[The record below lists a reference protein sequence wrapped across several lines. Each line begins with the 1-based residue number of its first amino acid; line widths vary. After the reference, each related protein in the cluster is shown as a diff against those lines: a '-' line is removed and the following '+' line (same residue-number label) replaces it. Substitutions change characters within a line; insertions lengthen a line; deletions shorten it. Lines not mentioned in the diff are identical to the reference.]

1 MKSSFWHLK
10 NCVSGRSERN
20 DSKQNQNRIDNN
32 GSALLTVI
40 IVITF
45 ITILATT
52 LLYMTSMNYQMKQ
65 ADYQNK
71 QSFYKC
77 ETMLDDL
84 KGRLTRDVSMA
95 FQESYKAV
103 MTQYMTLDATARQEE
118 FQKAYMEALK
128 DMWTSNKDWESTA
141 PHRWDGSSWH
151 HDHSSAPR
159 VVAGGSETEY
169 TAGLKAFMEFDTS
182 VTAYNGDVS
191 GTSDIKWVG
200 DGSGVFITQIDNSVT
215 SVEGGVV
222 TTVNEKLFVLKGI
235 RTSFVTD
242 AGYSAYI
249 LTDLGIKIP
258 KFDFTEISSETD
270 VSKIEPVRMS
280 DCIIYMN
287 WKRF

>member
-10 NCVSGRSERN
+10 NCVSGRAERSG
-20 DSKQNQNRIDNN
+20 SKQSRYRIDNS

-40 IVITF
+40 VVIMF
-45 ITILATT
+45 VTILATT

-84 KGRLTRDVSMA
+84 KGRLAKDVSMA
-95 FQESYKAV
+95 FQESYKTV
-103 MTQYMTLDATARQEE
+103 MTQYMTLDATERQEA
-118 FQKAYMEALK
+118 FQKAYIEALK

-151 HDHSSAPR
+151 HDGSAGPR
-159 VVAGGSETEY
+159 VAAGGSEAEY
-169 TAGLKAFMEFDTS
+169 TAALKNFMEFDTS
-182 VTAYNGDVS
+182 VTSYDGDVS
-191 GTSDIKWVG
+191 GTSDIKWMG
-200 DGSGVFITQIDNSVT
+200 DSSGVFITQIDNSVT
-215 SVEGGVV
+215 SDEGGVV
-222 TTVNEKLFVLKGI
+222 TTVNEKLLVLKGI
-235 RTSFVTD
+235 RASFVTD
-242 AGYSAYI
+242 AGYSAYV

-258 KFDFTEISSETD
+258 KFDFSEINSEAD
-270 VSKIEPVRMS
+270 ASKIEPVRMS